1 MGKRVADMTITEYRI
16 NKKGCEC
23 FRSREWKYIQKKM
36 AELKSAKPGG
46 KFTIQRRSARKE
58 KNGFL
63 ERDYMG
69 RINWTPWL
77 DI

>member
-1 MGKRVADMTITEYRI
+1 MAKRVADMTITEYRI
-16 NKKGCEC
+16 NKRGCEC

-36 AELKSAKPGG
+36 AELKSVKPGC

-58 KNGFL
+58 KDGFL

-69 RINWTPWL
+69 RRTQGRI
-77 DI
+77 

>member
-16 NKKGCEC
+16 NKNGCEC

-46 KFTIQRRSARKE
+46 KFTIQHRFAHKE

-63 ERDYMG
+63 ERDYMD

-77 DI
+77 DL